1 MGIVIPFLLAR
12 QDVCI
17 AGCFKMKSGNVI
29 VISSS
34 KNERA
39 GEGVDRS
46 VRIAQWLGARLQS
59 QENLG

>member
-1 MGIVIPFLLAR
+1 
-12 QDVCI
+12 
-17 AGCFKMKSGNVI
+17 MKSGNVT

-46 VRIAQWLGARLQS
+46 VCIAQWLGARLQS

>member
-1 MGIVIPFLLAR
+1 
-12 QDVCI
+12 
-17 AGCFKMKSGNVI
+17 MKSGNVI